1 MATHGLQYRQR
12 IGVGKH
18 DLKSMSGH
26 DNQVEAPVR
35 LVVLPGGLDPLNPF
49 RVRFPSGHS
58 QHRRCWINTCHPVT
72 TLGQGAAKRARTATQ
87 VEHPTWGQ
95 SGKSEVE
102 VGILRP
108 RVNEIVNLG
117 DLSVLIVHTFVAPS
131 PRLPQSDVTVVG
143 QSSESGYLA

>member
-1 MATHGLQYRQR
+1 MNSLSWPVISNVSRSCPPATVPTKRCR
-12 IGVGKH
+12 P
-18 DLKSMSGH
+18 D
-26 DNQVEAPVR
+26 
-35 LVVLPGGLDPLNPF
+35 
-49 RVRFPSGHS
+49 HS
-58 QHRRCWINTCHPVT
+58 AAQT

-143 QSSESGYLA
+143 QS